1 MRKITMLVHI
11 TATVT
16 VNADDGVTV
25 QALEDGLRLAL
36 EAPGADLEDASI
48 EHLEM
53 DVTDSR

>member
-1 MRKITMLVHI
+1 MLVHI

-16 VNADDGVTV
+16 VNADDDVTV
-25 QALEDGLRLAL
+25 QNIEDGLRLAL

-48 EHLEM
+48 EHLEL

>member
-1 MRKITMLVHI
+1 MLVHL

-16 VNADDGVTV
+16 VNADDDVTV
-25 QALEDGLRLAL
+25 QNIEDGLRLAL